1 MKRLE
6 QFDEFEEFLARE
18 PAPDIDYSKS
28 REVIFDRL
36 NSHSRV
42 SPAKMNKKRLVLIAA
57 IIASLAAYPVYS
69 ISHSFFMEFRSSN
82 ESISVK
88 YKSETEDIKDI
99 IDEMNEKSRYIDKKY
114 KDVIEKR
121 SNALEPGAAEVII
134 VRNPGRFSDKFLVH
148 TIAKGNYIEQFD
160 LFTNRLKDESG
171 FEALK
176 SVSKLP
182 GSFEFSKG
190 ELRYRRDFYVPDDEK
205 EALMI
210 EAERS
215 GKSYAVKSIK
225 NLDEIGYVR
234 MVYKNMKDENFTLSI
249 GIEYKTRDT
258 YNLPDE
264 SAASIEKLIYK
275 GNEII
280 TFKLHNISGTMV
292 RKEYHILAND
302 LFFIFSFSK
311 DIKNDDAL
319 EIIDVLAGI

>member
-6 QFDEFEEFLARE
+6 LFDEFEEFLARE

-36 NSHSRV
+36 NSYSKV

-57 IIASLAAYPVYS
+57 IIAVLSAYPVYA
-69 ISHSFFMEFRSSN
+69 ISNSFFMEFRSSN
-82 ESISVK
+82 ENFSVK
-88 YKSETEDIKDI
+88 YKSETEEMKIE
-99 IDEMNEKSRYIDKKY
+99 IDEMNDKSRYMEERY
-114 KDVIEKR
+114 KDVIEER

-134 VRNPGRFSDKFLVH
+134 VRNPGRFSNKFLVH

-160 LFTNRLKDESG
+160 LFTDRLKDESG

-176 SVSKLP
+176 PVFKLP
-182 GSFEFSKG
+182 GSFSFSKG
-190 ELRYRRDFYVPDDEK
+190 ELVNRRNWYVPDDEK

-225 NLDEIGYVR
+225 KLDEIGYVR
-234 MVYKNMKDENFTLSI
+234 MIYNNVKDGNFTLSI
-249 GIEYKTRDT
+249 GVEQKSKCTI
-258 YNLPDE
+258 NLPDE
-264 SAASIEKLIYK
+264 SVASAEKLIHN
-275 GNEII
+275 GNEILA
-280 TFKLHNISGTMV
+280 FDLHNKKGALAWKT
-292 RKEYHILAND
+292 YHILAND
-302 LFFIFSFSK
+302 LFFMFNFSK

-319 EIIDVLAGI
+319 EIINAFISK